1 MLLLF
6 DIDQTLIQVRRGIGR
21 RVVAEAFATVYG
33 VDPTSALDH
42 YSFGGRTD
50 RSIVHDMAAA
60 HGMSRQQAEDGWSM
74 YRSELERRMLT
85 DVTTDAVEVLPGV
98 HELVRHL
105 TTDTSHT
112 LALVTGNVRR
122 IAFHKL
128 AMGDL
133 DHVFHL
139 GAFGCEH
146 ADRSM
151 LPPLAVER
159 VNNALGTSYTATD
172 CLVIGDAPND
182 ITCALDN
189 GMQALCVATGGYAAD
204 DLRHAG
210 AHTVLPSFAD
220 VTSALH
226 AIAAFG

>member
-21 RVVAEAFATVYG
+21 RVVAETFTAVYG
-33 VDPTSALDH
+33 VDPTSALET

-60 HGMSRQQAEDGWSM
+60 CGMSPQQAETGWDA
-74 YRSELERRMLT
+74 YRTELERRMLI
-85 DVTTDAVEVLPGV
+85 DVTSDAVEVLPGV
-98 HELVRHL
+98 PDLIRQL
-105 TTDTSHT
+105 TADTSHT

-133 DHVFHL
+133 DHAFHL

-159 VNNALGTSYTATD
+159 VNDALGTSYTSAD

-182 ITCALDN
+182 IACALAN
-189 GMQALCVATGGYAAD
+189 GMQALCVATGGHSAD
-204 DLRHAG
+204 DLRRAG
-210 AHTVLPSFAD
+210 AHTVLPSFAH
-220 VTSALH
+220 VHQAMQ